1 MAQADGG
8 DEMPDGVEIDAGRL
22 DQLLASLVEGAAE
35 ARAYWSDAWDRH
47 EATERFVGQ
56 PFAVEP
62 MDELAGLMVELLGQ
76 AEAAYRLVD
85 DATGD
90 YWSRQPDEEDE
101 EDPAED

>member
-1 MAQADGG
+1 VHQTQPP
-8 DEMPDGVEIDAGRL
+8 EPPQNPGRYIL
-22 DQLLASLVEGAAE
+22 
-35 ARAYWSDAWDRH
+35 
-47 EATERFVGQ
+47 
-56 PFAVEP
+56 
-62 MDELAGLMVELLGQ
+62 VELLGQ

>member
-47 EATERFVGQ
+47 KATERFVGQ

-62 MDELAGLMVELLGQ
+62 MDELAGLLNCPGF
-76 AEAAYRLVD
+76 D
-85 DATGD
+85 GD
-90 YWSRQPDEEDE
+90 SIAWKGWRDHVSNREEQ
-101 EDPAED
+101 